1 MSKKKKKHRK
11 PGNLPA
17 DSNPEAA
24 GSGAARM
31 PEVKIYT
38 DGACKPNPGPGGW
51 AAILLHP
58 GQTPIELVGSEEQT
72 TCNRMELTAAF
83 EALQALSGPHK
94 VHLYTD
100 SRYVQK
106 GMTRWLSI
114 WERRHWQTS
123 EQTEVKNQDLW
134 RALAQKLKEHQV
146 SWHYI
151 RGHVGS
157 RWNMRADKLATAA
170 IPELVLPLQDD
181 QAIHIFTAAS
191 FLGQEKRGAWAV
203 LLRFQERRKTL
214 SGAVSNTSG
223 NQMHLLSAIAGL
235 RAVRKDLPIH
245 LYTRSDYL
253 KDGATIWLPKW
264 LRRNWTTLDGH
275 PVAHAELWKALAGL
289 SQKLRIHWHLVGRE
303 SLPEEMAQAKVL
315 ATSTVRMEPGATTD
329 HLEIAGTDKKSQ
341 LNCQK

>member
-1 MSKKKKKHRK
+1 MSRKKKKAHIPDKSA
-11 PGNLPA
+11 P
-17 DSNPEAA
+17 DSNLA
-24 GSGAARM
+24 SGATTALRL

-58 GQTPIELVGSEEQT
+58 GQEPIELVGSEEQT

-83 EALQALSGPHK
+83 EALKALPARHK
-94 VHLYTD
+94 VDLYTD

-106 GMTRWLSI
+106 GMTRWLPI

-134 RALAQKLKEHQV
+134 RALAEKLKEHQV
-146 SWHYI
+146 AWHYI

-191 FLGQEKRGAWAV
+191 YLGREKRGAWAV
-203 LLRFQERRKTL
+203 VLRYQEHRKTL
-214 SGAVSNTSG
+214 SGAVNNTSG
-223 NQMHLLSAIAGL
+223 NRMHLLSAIAGL
-235 RAVRKDLPIH
+235 RAVRKNLPIH

-253 KDGATIWLPKW
+253 KDGVTIWLPKW
-264 LRRNWTTLDGH
+264 LRRHWTTLDGH
-275 PVAHAELWKALAGL
+275 PVAHDELWKVLAAL

-303 SLPEEMAQAKVL
+303 ALPEEMAQAKAL
-315 ATSTVRMEPGATTD
+315 ATSTVRLAPAAKVGSSPAIDPG
-329 HLEIAGTDKKSQ
+329 SQ
-341 LNCQK
+341 SQ

>member
-11 PGNLPA
+11 PGNLPSN
-17 DSNPEAA
+17 SNPEAA
-24 GSGAARM
+24 GSGAARL
-31 PEVKIYT
+31 PGVKIYT

-58 GQTPIELVGSEEQT
+58 GQKPIELVGSEEQT
-72 TCNRMELTAAF
+72 TSNRMELTAAF
-83 EALQALSGPHK
+83 EALKALSGRHQ

-106 GMTRWLSI
+106 GMTQWLSI
-114 WERRHWQTS
+114 WERRNWQTS

-134 RALAQKLKEHQV
+134 RALAEKLKEHAV

-191 FLGQEKRGAWAV
+191 YLGQERRGAWAV
-203 LLRFQERRKTL
+203 LLRYQERRKTL
-214 SGAVSNTSG
+214 SCAVSNTSG

-275 PVAHAELWKALAGL
+275 PVAHEELWKALAGL
-289 SQKLRIHWHLVGRE
+289 SQKLRIHWHLVTRE
-303 SLPEEMAQAKVL
+303 ALPEEMVAAKAL
-315 ATSTVRMEPGATTD
+315 ATSTVRLDSGVQTEPQQAVSTGSEA
-329 HLEIAGTDKKSQ
+329 Q
-341 LNCQK
+341 